1 VYSYSYCTRSYG
13 LPGTVDTAT
22 DPTRNVPHLLYDQSS
37 IHLLIS
43 LSSLIIATD
52 CHSENCSDSSDHK
65 CDFLIL
71 AQRIV
76 QKPFTKIAMNLDRF
90 NVPIMQNQSSSS
102 PHQSCVQSSRLQAL
116 AEMQAALALQNQQ
129 KARNRKLAMSQ
140 PVGLGGLSGA
150 SGLDMAALQQRMA
163 MEEQA
168 RTQAQFDELERSR
181 GAGFQKSPLPNFGS
195 EKILSIHLSD
205 ANSSLL
211 MSNLTSKRRKISL
224 DSQNARPSIAGR
236 HVASARMRI
245 PPKSQTF
252 PLPSLR
258 SNRKFPRGAS
268 LNSYRIAWGTMCQ
281 RSSKFDEYTTPTE
294 RRTLLK
300 EGFGKAILMNKIELY
315 IPSSSSSRDLVNW

>member
-1 VYSYSYCTRSYG
+1 VRRDRSNQKRS
-13 LPGTVDTAT
+13 PS
-22 DPTRNVPHLLYDQSS
+22 LLYDQSS

-43 LSSLIIATD
+43 LISLIIATD
-52 CHSENCSDSSDHK
+52 CHSENCSDSSYHK
-65 CDFLIL
+65 CDGFLF

-90 NVPIMQNQSSSS
+90 NVPVMQNQGSSS
-102 PHQSCVQSSRLQAL
+102 PHQSCVQPSRLQAL

-140 PVGLGGLSGA
+140 YGGLGGLSGA
-150 SGLDMAALQQRMA
+150 SGLDMAPLQQRMA

-168 RTQAQFDELERSR
+168 HTKAQFDVLERSR
-181 GAGFQKSPLPNFGS
+181 GAGFRKSPESNFGS

-205 ANSSLL
+205 PNSSQL
-211 MSNLTSKRRKISL
+211 MSDLANKRRKISL

-236 HVASARMRI
+236 QIACARMRV

-268 LNSYRIAWGTMCQ
+268 LNSYRIAWGTMCN

-315 IPSSSSSRDLVNW
+315 MPRSSSSRGFVNW